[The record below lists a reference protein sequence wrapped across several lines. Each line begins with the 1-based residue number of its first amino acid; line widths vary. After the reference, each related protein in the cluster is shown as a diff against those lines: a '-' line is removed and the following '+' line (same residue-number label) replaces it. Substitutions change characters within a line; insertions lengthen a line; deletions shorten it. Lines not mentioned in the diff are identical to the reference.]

1 MVLSLG
7 LEDGPLAG
15 FAHQLAPHLD
25 LVLEQ
30 VVGVIFLPGPPL
42 HGLSADAVFEELT
55 LETDGVVA
63 ALGVALIASP
73 LAPSFSAPDAQG
85 AFGALKVA
93 TIWKTLF
100 YS

>member
-1 MVLSLG
+1 MVQSPG

-15 FAHQLAPHLD
+15 FTHQLAPHLD

-30 VVGVIFLPGPPL
+30 VVGVIVLPGPPL
-42 HGLSADAVFEELT
+42 YGHSAYPGFEELT
-55 LETDGVVA
+55 PVTDGVIA
-63 ALGVALIASP
+63 ALRGAFVAGP

-85 AFGALKVA
+85 AFGALEVA
-93 TIWKTLF
+93 TVWKTRF